1 MRQGFVVVEG
11 FYLAAVTGDIACI
24 LKMGF
29 FFWWRME
36 LFEKD
41 KKSRVMH
48 RLLQYSVHVGV
59 EVAVHYCDR

>member
-29 FFWWRME
+29 FFFGGEWNYLRRTR
-36 LFEKD
+36 KA
-41 KKSRVMH
+41 
-48 RLLQYSVHVGV
+48 G
-59 EVAVHYCDR
+59 